1 MSYRFELRFGGSPV
15 PHRRINYSLRGVSV
29 AHRAPFLGVRS
40 LIHFPNGGTEVR
52 LLPQLEAF
60 FVTCQTLKHR
70 CALAVFS
77 LILVTAAFSAP
88 PVTTIDDTL
97 YKADGTLFHGIL
109 MINWRSF
116 EGPDTSNIPTN
127 SLTTRVVN
135 GRLFVKLV
143 PTTTAPTATYYSVR
157 YVADGSVQFTELWSV
172 PPSSASLR
180 VRDVRIVWP
189 PSTTVSAANE
199 DSITIDDVEGLRDAL
214 DSRPEKGT
222 SYTPSR
228 TAVIGPTGN
237 LEAAGGDVDNC
248 VRVNGTSTPCGAG
261 SFVDGET
268 PSGTIDGSNSSFTLS
283 GTPTPSASLLLYRN
297 GLLQK
302 QSLDYTLSGGT
313 VSFTASAVPQTGD
326 VLTAFYRVDS
336 TLTASFGFVD
346 AETPSGTVDGSNSSF
361 TLSETPSP
369 SASLRLYR
377 NGLLQKASVDYE
389 LTGNTINFLSV
400 SIPQSGDI
408 LQASYRTGGN

>member
-1 MSYRFELRFGGSPV
+1 L
-15 PHRRINYSLRGVSV
+15 I
-29 AHRAPFLGVRS
+29 GVRI
-40 LIHFPNGGTEVR
+40 LIPYPSDLTEVR

-70 CALAVFS
+70 CTLAALS

-97 YKADGTLFHGIL
+97 YKADGTPFHGIL

-143 PTTTAPTATYYSVR
+143 PTTTAPTAAYYSVR

-189 PSTTVSAANE
+189 PSTTASAGNA

-237 LEAAGGDVDNC
+237 LEAAGGELTNC
-248 VRVNGTSTPCGAG
+248 VRVDGTSTPCGG
-261 SFVDGET
+261 GTGFVDGET

-326 VLTAFYRVDS
+326 VLAAFYRVDS
-336 TLTASFGFVD
+336 TLTASLGFVD

-361 TLSETPSP
+361 TLAATPNP

-377 NGLLQKASVDYE
+377 NGLLQKAGVDHT
-389 LTGNTINFLSV
+389 LTGNTISFLSV